1 MAWDMTSTSGLSDAM
16 QTYYDNRFL
25 QLMKEIIV
33 MDQVVEKRKLPR
45 ARGKVIDM
53 IRYINP
59 GFAEGALTE
68 GTIPTESNVTMQ
80 NVQATLKEVGDWYKP
95 STLLKGTSRDREL
108 KQYVE
113 VVGVQAAETYDIRNM
128 AQACLE
134 GGYPI
139 RADNDTTNWVIDSA
153 ITTGGTDDCV
163 VTDLPTTGDDND
175 FVGGHVIFTAPA
187 GPNYAF
193 ANVISDHTA
202 ATAKI
207 YMGGDATTHISMW
220 PNATEYPS
228 LLEHA
233 TTTDDTI
240 RVVGVHD
247 QLGTDI
253 ITSTN
258 VLLSLTALRDNHAA
272 PLKGG
277 YYIGVVDPYVAADL
291 MRDTDWKNVQTYK
304 DQTMGIFKGEIGQL
318 WGIRWIMTTQ
328 PWRHALNSYQYSS
341 TGAVHVVPIFGRQA
355 LAAIDLE
362 GQGKHMIVITADSK
376 SDPLRQHITVGW
388 KFVHAA
394 RTMNAF
400 YSVKLLCAATGDG
413 S

>member
-1 MAWDMTSTSGLSDAM
+1 MTWDLTSTTALSDAD
-16 QTYYDNRFL
+16 QIRYDNRFL
-25 QLMKEIIV
+25 QLMKETIV
-33 MDQVVEKRKLPR
+33 MDQVIEKRKLPR
-45 ARGKVIDM
+45 AHGKVVDM

-68 GTIPTESNVTMQ
+68 GTIPTESNMTMQ
-80 NVQATLKEVGDWYKP
+80 NVQATIKEVGDWYKP
-95 STLLKGTSRDREL
+95 STLLKAISRDREL
-108 KQYVE
+108 RNYIE
-113 VVGVQAAETYDIRNM
+113 VAGVQAAETYDIRNM

-139 RADNDTTNWVIDSA
+139 RADNDTTNWVFNSA
-153 ITTGGTDDCV
+153 ITTGGTDDCI
-163 VTDLPTTGDDND
+163 VTDLPTGGDDND

-193 ANVISDHTA
+193 GNVISDHTA
-202 ATAKI
+202 ATKKI
-207 YMGGDATTHISMW
+207 FMGGDASTHISMW

-228 LLEHA
+228 LLEETI
-233 TTTDDTI
+233 TTADEI
-240 RVVGVHD
+240 RVVGTHD
-247 QLGTDI
+247 LLVTDI

-258 VLLSLTALRDNHAA
+258 ILLALTALRDNHAM

-277 YYIGVVDPYVAADL
+277 YYVGIVDPYVAADL

-328 PWRHALNSYQYSS
+328 PWRHAVDGYQYSAS
-341 TGAVHVVPIFGRQA
+341 GLVHCVPIFGRQA

-362 GQGKHMIVITADSK
+362 GQGKHLIVITDDSK
-376 SDPLRQHITVGW
+376 SDPLRQYITVGW
-388 KFVHAA
+388 KFIHAA

-400 YSVKLLCAATGDG
+400 FSSLLLVGATG